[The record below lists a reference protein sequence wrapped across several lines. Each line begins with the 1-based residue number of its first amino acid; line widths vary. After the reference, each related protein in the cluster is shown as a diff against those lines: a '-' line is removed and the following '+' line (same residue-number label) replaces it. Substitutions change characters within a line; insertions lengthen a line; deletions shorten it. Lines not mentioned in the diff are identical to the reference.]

1 MRGAGGG
8 PVSIKT
14 FRERSPVVIGIVSIL
29 GITAGTV
36 LSFSLD
42 KIPFV
47 KQSYELTA
55 EFADA
60 AGLNAENQVR
70 VAGIKV
76 GTVEAVE
83 LDGAKVVV
91 TMEIDNGTEIP
102 EDATAE
108 IKLATLLG
116 TKFVEIDGVGNDPFL
131 ADGDVIPLE
140 RTEVPYEIYQA
151 SNQGT
156 NVLEDLNGPQLNKML
171 VQLTRLTAAA
181 EDEVGEALEG
191 LNELGSGVNA
201 RQDDLR
207 ELLAGA
213 DDLTALLADEG
224 DEVVRLIDA
233 SNDVLGSLASK
244 REEIQSLLEVT
255 KQMAGEVTSLVRD
268 NRTKLD
274 SIVRKL
280 DRALGVLERNVEHI
294 DMALEYAGPSS
305 RYFGNITRQ
314 GRWADIFSCVLVVSA
329 GCENDE

>member
-1 MRGAGGG
+1 M
-8 PVSIKT
+8 SIKN
-14 FRERSPVVIGIVSIL
+14 FRERSPFLIGLLSIL
-29 GITAGTV
+29 GITAGTA

-60 AGLNAENQVR
+60 AGLNPENQVR

-76 GTVEAVE
+76 GTVESVE

-91 TMEIDNGTEIP
+91 TMQIDNGTEIP

-116 TKFVEIDGVGNDPFL
+116 TKFVEIDGVGDDPFL
-131 ADGDVIPLE
+131 ADGDVIPLD

-151 SNQGT
+151 ANQGT
-156 NVLEDLNGPQLNKML
+156 NVLEDLNGPRLNRML
-171 VQLTRLTAAA
+171 VQLTKLTAAA

-191 LNELGSGVNA
+191 LNDLGAGVNA
-201 RQDDLR
+201 REDELK
-207 ELLAGA
+207 ELLSGA
-213 DDLTALLADEG
+213 DELTALLADEG

-233 SNDVLGSLASK
+233 SNEVLGSLASK

-255 KQMAGEVTSLVRD
+255 RQMAGEVTGLVRE
-268 NRTKLD
+268 NRSKID
-274 SIVRKL
+274 GIVTKL
-280 DRALGVLERNVEHI
+280 DRALAVLESNVEHI

-314 GRWADIFSCVLVVSA
+314 GRWADIFSCVLVVSDL
-329 GCENDE
+329 CESDE